1 MRLARYAGPDG
12 TGTAIVLPARG
23 GDLVQPVRSLLDLT
37 PVGPSRP
44 LAGLRLLAP
53 TRPRTVVGMAHNT
66 GPADRLLPPS
76 AFLKPA
82 STVVGPGDPVD
93 LPDVGRV
100 DAEAELALVVGRRC
114 RDLDEATALDAVLGW
129 TCANDVT
136 ARDLQAGDDSWT
148 RAKGFDTFT
157 PLGPWIETEPTFD
170 PDDVAVLL
178 DGTGAST
185 ANLAR
190 SVRELLV
197 YLTSFLTLEP
207 GDVVLTGA
215 PGPSRALTDGDV
227 VTVAVPGLGE
237 LRNPVRVRAAAVAR

>member
-1 MRLARYAGPDG
+1 MRLVRYAGPAG
-12 TGTAIVLPARG
+12 AVPGIVLRSPDGHR
-23 GDLVQPVRSLLDLT
+23 VRPVRSLVDHT
-37 PVGPSRP
+37 PVGPPRP

-100 DAEAELALVVGRRC
+100 DAEAELAIVVGRRC
-114 RDLDEATALDAVLGW
+114 RDLDQATALDAVLGW

-157 PLGPWIETEPTFD
+157 PLGPWIETEPDFD
-170 PDDVAVLL
+170 PDDVPVLL

-185 ANLAR
+185 THLAR
-190 SVRELLV
+190 SVREVLA
-197 YLTSFLTLEP
+197 YLTSFMTLEP

-215 PGPSRALTDGDV
+215 PGPSRALADGDV